1 MTAQTLDL
9 DLGTDK
15 MIAAR
20 DDGIG
25 WVTFNNPER
34 RNAVSPEMWEA
45 VVTIFEAFEKDPDI
59 RVVVMKGAGE
69 KAFVSGADISQFEE
83 RRNDAK
89 SSEIYG
95 RYSKNGRAAMARL
108 SKPLIAM
115 IRGYCIGGGVSTALV
130 ADVRFASEDAQF
142 GIPAARLGLSYGF
155 DSLRP
160 LAELVNSS
168 VAKDILFTG
177 RRLDAAE
184 ALRVGLVN
192 NVFPADELEQAV
204 RDYAAT
210 IVKNAPLTVKA
221 AKFTLSEV
229 VKDPEDRDLDQAER
243 LNRDCMDSEDYAE
256 GRRAFMEKR
265 PPVFVGR

>member
-1 MTAQTLDL
+1 
-9 DLGTDK
+9 
-15 MIAAR
+15 
-20 DDGIG
+20 
-25 WVTFNNPER
+25 
-34 RNAVSPEMWEA
+34 
-45 VVTIFEAFEKDPDI
+45 
-59 RVVVMKGAGE
+59 
-69 KAFVSGADISQFEE
+69 
-83 RRNDAK
+83 
-89 SSEIYG
+89 
-95 RYSKNGRAAMARL
+95 MARL

-142 GIPAARLGLSYGF
+142 GIPAARLGLSYVF

-229 VKDPEDRDLDQAER
+229 VKDAEDRDLDQAER
-243 LNRDCMDSEDYAE
+243 LNRDCMDSQDYAE